1 MIRQTKNVDAALL
14 ASVRRDYAA
23 NGERVLGTLRA
34 TRPHDYFRLVAL
46 LLGDAP
52 SQPGP
57 FEGVSN
63 DELTA
68 ILAAA
73 RKQLAADGGG

>member
-14 ASVRRDYAA
+14 ACVRRDFAA
-23 NGERVLGTLRA
+23 HGEDVLATLRA
-34 TRPHDYFRLVAL
+34 TKPQDYFRLVSL
-46 LLGDAP
+46 LLADAP

-63 DELTA
+63 DELSA

-73 RKQLAADGGG
+73 RAQLAADGGG

>member
-1 MIRQTKNVDAALL
+1 MIRQTKNIDAALL

-23 NGERVLGTLRA
+23 NGERVLAHLRA
-34 TRPHDYFRLVAL
+34 ARPQDYFRLAAL
-46 LLGDAP
+46 LLADAP
-52 SQPGP
+52 SQPSP

-63 DELTA
+63 DELAA

-73 RKQLAADGGG
+73 RARLAAEHGG